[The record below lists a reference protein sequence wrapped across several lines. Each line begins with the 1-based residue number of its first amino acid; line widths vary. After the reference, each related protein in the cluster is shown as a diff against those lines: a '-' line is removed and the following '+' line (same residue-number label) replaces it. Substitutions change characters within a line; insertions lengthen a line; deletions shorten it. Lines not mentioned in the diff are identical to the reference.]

1 MDKTPSFIKITATF
15 FGLGYLPLMSGT
27 WASLAGLLIFIL
39 IGSNTAWYVLI
50 TALVL
55 LLGFVV
61 CGRAERIFNQKDSRL
76 IVIDEVAGMLVAL
89 LFFPYNLIIGA
100 LAFILFRI
108 LDITKPYPANSLQ
121 RLSGS
126 RGIMID
132 DIITGFYANI
142 ILQIVLRLASWNVS

>member
-15 FGLGYLPLMSGT
+15 FGLGYLPFMSGT

-89 LFFPYNLIIGA
+89 LFLPYNLIIGA

-108 LDITKPYPANSLQ
+108 LDIAKPFPANGLQ

-126 RGIMID
+126 CGIMAD
-132 DIITGFYANI
+132 DIIAGLYANI
-142 ILQIVLRLASWNVS
+142 ILQAVLRLVSWSSS